1 MRIFDVCATSGAR
14 GGAVGA
20 RDQSR
25 ASAHELTEIDQ
36 VNETTEHEAT
46 SYETTDYETTSYETT
61 DPLETDYKAPAAR
74 ILIFAR
80 VAGDG

>member
-1 MRIFDVCATSGAR
+1 M
-14 GGAVGA
+14 GA

-25 ASAHELTEIDQ
+25 AGKHELTEIDQ

-46 SYETTDYETTSYETT
+46 SYETTDL
-61 DPLETDYKAPAAR
+61 LETDYEAPAAR
-74 ILIFAR
+74 ILIFAH